1 MMKYVVL
8 LSNGIDSAVSAHL
21 LKAAGHT
28 VIGLHF
34 VMVGANRISVEKQRI
49 GRSLMT
55 QEALEAERHAS
66 ELKLDDFLCLD
77 VSEDFE
83 TTIIRYFLDSYRHGI
98 TPNPCIRCNRLFKF
112 GKAVELAKSLGAD
125 KLSTGH
131 YIRCVFAPRYAATV
145 LMRGSDL
152 SKDQS
157 YFLSSV
163 EKQHLPLLHFPLGS
177 MRKQQVREIAQ
188 KLGFSFAQKKD
199 SQEICFVPDND
210 YPRFLTAREVY
221 ANPGEIFDHNGVCVG
236 RHSGYQHYTI
246 GQRTKM
252 QFSRALTER
261 LFIYKIDAAAN
272 RLFVA
277 PYDHVLK
284 KTAAITETNW
294 FVPLEEREYRCL
306 IRKKAGEETV
316 RVSELGNGRYR
327 LSFSRE
333 VFAVTPGQYA
343 VLYDEEGVV
352 VGSGVIE

>member
-1 MMKYVVL
+1 MKTVVL

-34 VMVGANRISVEKQRI
+34 VTVGANRTCVEKQRI
-49 GRSLMT
+49 DRASMP

-83 TTIIRYFLDSYRHGI
+83 TTIIRHFLDSYRRGV

-112 GKAVELAKSLGAD
+112 GKAVELMKSLEAD
-125 KLSTGH
+125 KLCTGH
-131 YIRCVFAPRYAATV
+131 YIRCVYAPRYQASV
-145 LMRGSDL
+145 LMRGLDP

-157 YFLSSV
+157 YFLSSI
-163 EKQHLPLLHFPLGS
+163 EKGHLPLLHFPLGS
-177 MRKQQVREIAQ
+177 MRKREVREIAR
-188 KLGFSFAQKKD
+188 KRGLSFAEKKD
-199 SQEICFVPDND
+199 SQEICFVPDNS
-210 YPRFLTAREVY
+210 YQRFLTAREVV
-221 ANPGEIFDHNGVCVG
+221 ANPGEIFDRNGSCIG

-252 QFSRALTER
+252 QFSRALVEK

-284 KTAAITETNW
+284 KTATITETNW
-294 FVPLEEREYRCL
+294 FVPLEDREYRCL
-306 IRKKAGEETV
+306 IRKKTREEAV
-316 RVSELGNGRYR
+316 RVTELGNGRYR